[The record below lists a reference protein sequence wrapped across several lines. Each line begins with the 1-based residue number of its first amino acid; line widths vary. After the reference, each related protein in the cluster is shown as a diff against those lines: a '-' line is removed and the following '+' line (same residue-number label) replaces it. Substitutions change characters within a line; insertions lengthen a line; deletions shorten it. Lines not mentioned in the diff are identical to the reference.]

1 MYYFCVLSFTIVPGK
16 RLKNLELYSPGSYPQ
31 KFCHSRASRE
41 AIFLYWVYS
50 LAVEV
55 RQRWRSPLKVNL
67 VLSRKDMCLLQI
79 WKTKQNKTKQ
89 KKTKKETVKRFSLHK
104 KKTKQQQKPEYCRFI
119 AVSWFR
125 CFYDDR
131 YSGGG
136 VVEKSNSDSV
146 QKKTAHTIIPPLDA
160 LGPSAETEKQF
171 LKQKKKLVGW
181 FDSRLVDILTWLSVA
196 AGLPVSSSRL
206 LGTW

>member
-1 MYYFCVLSFTIVPGK
+1 
-16 RLKNLELYSPGSYPQ
+16 
-31 KFCHSRASRE
+31 
-41 AIFLYWVYS
+41 
-50 LAVEV
+50 
-55 RQRWRSPLKVNL
+55 
-67 VLSRKDMCLLQI
+67 MCLLQI
-79 WKTKQNKTKQ
+79 WITKQNKTK
-89 KKTKKETVKRFSLHK
+89 KKPKKETVKLFGLRK
-104 KKTKQQQKPEYCRFI
+104 KKTKQQQQQQQQQKPEYCRFI

-181 FDSRLVDILTWLSVA
+181 FDSRLIDILTWLSVA

-206 LGTW
+206 LGHVISCRSHGCCLPNSVVMFRIFTSRSLLVFDYYRLL